1 MKDEQRHHIETDLMH
16 GGAEV
21 PGNADR
27 ALSPA
32 LHMSSTFTF
41 DSIEHAE
48 QVMSFESQDY
58 VYTRGNNPTLRL
70 FEQRMTT
77 LEQGSASIAFA
88 SGMAAISSTLLAA
101 AGPKGTVIIHKTLY
115 GSSYTLA
122 TTLLPKYGITCITA
136 DFTDLAALEQLLAA
150 HPQSVLYFESP
161 CNPDLTIL
169 DITKISEAAHRYGSL
184 SIIDNTF
191 ASPFLQNPLALGA
204 DVTLHSATKYI
215 CGHGDALGGVATTR
229 DPELAELIKFGYMC
243 ELGGVMSP
251 FNAWLMLRGLKTLH
265 VRMERHCTNAA
276 AAAQLL
282 NSHPK
287 VEQVYY
293 PGLETHPGHA
303 LAKEQMRGF
312 GGVISFEVRGGLQ
325 AARRCI
331 NAFSLAQI
339 AVSLGDCETLVQLP
353 AAMTHRGYD
362 HERLKEFGLTE
373 SMIRIS
379 VGIEHSDEILGDI
392 TRALETI

>member
-101 AGPKGTVIIHKTLY
+101 AGPQGTVIIHKTLY

-243 ELGGVMSP
+243 
-251 FNAWLMLRGLKTLH
+251 
-265 VRMERHCTNAA
+265 
-276 AAAQLL
+276 
-282 NSHPK
+282 
-287 VEQVYY
+287 
-293 PGLETHPGHA
+293 
-303 LAKEQMRGF
+303 
-312 GGVISFEVRGGLQ
+312 
-325 AARRCI
+325 
-331 NAFSLAQI
+331 
-339 AVSLGDCETLVQLP
+339 
-353 AAMTHRGYD
+353 
-362 HERLKEFGLTE
+362 
-373 SMIRIS
+373 
-379 VGIEHSDEILGDI
+379 
-392 TRALETI
+392 